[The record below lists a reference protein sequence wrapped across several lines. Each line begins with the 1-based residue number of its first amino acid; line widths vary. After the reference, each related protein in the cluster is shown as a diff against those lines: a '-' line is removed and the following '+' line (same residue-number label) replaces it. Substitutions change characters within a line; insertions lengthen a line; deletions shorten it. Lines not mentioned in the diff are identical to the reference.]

1 MPGQEFAALTAAEDE
16 HFITFRLGHL
26 YLLVVQDGSW
36 FRMALQP
43 SSCPA
48 LSREVGSSCRGSHGA
63 ILTVGLEVGAR

>member
-43 SSCPA
+43 SS
-48 LSREVGSSCRGSHGA
+48 SEEDA
-63 ILTVGLEVGAR
+63 ILRVT